1 MADNG
6 SLGTDIHP
14 ETLDVAAELVE
25 KYNVPGPRYTSYP
38 TAPEWTDSFGAADYE
53 AAIEESNAARPVRPL
68 SLYMHLPFCESLCL
82 FCGCNVVI
90 NKDHAV
96 AGPYLERLRWE
107 IDQVARRLDPSR
119 PVVQFH
125 WGGGT
130 PTYLDA
136 AQLEELFLFARER
149 FKFAPDAEIG
159 IEVDPRVTSEA
170 QVRTLG
176 RLGFNRLSMGV
187 QDFNPEVQKTIHRI
201 QPFDETRK
209 LVELCRDAGFESIN
223 IDLIYGLPHQTP
235 ASFVDSV
242 EKVIALRP
250 DRVAMFS
257 YAHVPWLKKQQGAFA
272 RFLPEG
278 MDKFRIFRAGI
289 ERFTGAGYRY
299 IGMDHFA
306 LPDDELCVA
315 QRDRTLHRN
324 FQGYTTKAGAD
335 LFGMGVSAI
344 SGAERAYAQNFRDLK
359 QYYGAGDGQT
369 LPTMRGLRVSDD
381 DRIRRT
387 VISRILCHCV
397 LRKREIEAEFDL
409 RFDDYFAPELE
420 RLRALEEDGLVRQA
434 AETVEVTPLG
444 RIFIRNV
451 GMVFDRYLAQPK
463 DRPLFSKTL

>member
-1 MADNG
+1 M
-6 SLGTDIHP
+6 
-14 ETLDVAAELVE
+14 
-25 KYNVPGPRYTSYP
+25 
-38 TAPEWTDSFGAADYE
+38 
-53 AAIEESNAARPVRPL
+53 
-68 SLYMHLPFCESLCL
+68 
-82 FCGCNVVI
+82 
-90 NKDHAV
+90 
-96 AGPYLERLRWE
+96 
-107 IDQVARRLDPSR
+107 
-119 PVVQFH
+119 
-125 WGGGT
+125 
-130 PTYLDA
+130 
-136 AQLEELFLFARER
+136 
-149 FKFAPDAEIG
+149 G
-159 IEVDPRVTSEA
+159 I
-170 QVRTLG
+170 
-176 RLGFNRLSMGV
+176 
-187 QDFNPEVQKTIHRI
+187 QDFNQEVQRAIHRI
-201 QPFDETRK
+201 QPFGMTRD
-209 LVELCRDAGFESIN
+209 LIVQARGLSFDSIN
-223 IDLIYGLPHQTP
+223 VDLIYGLPFQTP
-235 ASFVDSV
+235 ERFEDTVDQIVSLAPDR
-242 EKVIALRP
+242 IAL
-250 DRVAMFS
+250 FS
-257 YAHVPWLKKQQGAFA
+257 YAHVPWLKKQQGSFA
-272 RFLPEG
+272 PHLPEG
-278 MDKFRIFRAGI
+278 PEKFAIFRTGV
-289 ERFTGAGYRY
+289 ERFLAAGYMY

-306 LPDDELCVA
+306 KPDDELAVA